1 MAIDDRRTFLQ
12 RVILGASGLVSGA
25 LGGVAAGYLLGGAR
39 RGERA
44 RRISLIPVSDLL
56 PGQPIHV
63 DYRELVLDAWR
74 TVWHSGSVWLV
85 RGDGDGDVDITV
97 FDPRC
102 THMGCPYQWDAGGG
116 VFKCACHGGVFDVDG
131 RVIAGPPPRPLDRLE
146 CRVVDGRVLI
156 EMGGPQGVS

>member
-1 MAIDDRRTFLQ
+1 MSIDDRRAFLQ
-12 RVILGASGLVSGA
+12 HVIVGVSVLVGGA
-25 LGGVAAGYLLGGAR
+25 LGGGAAGYLLGGAR
-39 RGERA
+39 RGERV
-44 RRISLIPVSDLL
+44 RWISLIPVADLL
-56 PGQPIHV
+56 PGQPIHL

-85 RGDGDGDVDITV
+85 RGDEDVDITV

-102 THMGCPYQWDAGGG
+102 THMGCPYQWDVGGG

-146 CRVVDGRVLI
+146 RQVVDGRVFI
-156 EMGGPQGVS
+156 RTGGRP